1 MRNHI
6 HVFRYLKKTTY
17 TISSRKYSM
26 SQYEES
32 VIMNL
37 FIVFFIPLL
46 KSDYVEVIY

>member
-1 MRNHI
+1 MYFDI
-6 HVFRYLKKTTY
+6 LKKKTY
-17 TISSRKYSM
+17 AISFRKYSM